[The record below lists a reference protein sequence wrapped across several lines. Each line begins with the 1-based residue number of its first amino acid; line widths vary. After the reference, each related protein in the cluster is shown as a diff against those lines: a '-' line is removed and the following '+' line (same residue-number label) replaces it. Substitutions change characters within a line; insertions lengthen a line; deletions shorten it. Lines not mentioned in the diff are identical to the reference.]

1 VAPVNSPAPTAG
13 RPIEILLADD
23 SDVGRYVIA
32 TTLRRAGFS
41 VREVPDGTEALREV
55 TANPPDM
62 AILDV
67 KMPGLNGMEVCSRLK
82 ADPRTSFVPI
92 LLLSAT
98 FLDSSARVEG
108 LDLGADGYLTQPV
121 EAPVLI
127 ASVRSLLRTRAAERA
142 ERRVSTEWQV
152 TFDAI
157 GDAVAL
163 IDADG
168 RVLRCNVAFAEIVGS
183 SPEQLANELVSE
195 LIPALAG
202 LDARDRS
209 TNFPASF
216 GDREYSCRVDEVP
229 GGDSESHAV
238 LILRDVTAERELGRE
253 RERILGRE
261 RMISRTLQEALVPGR
276 LPSIPGLKLSSKYLL
291 GESGVLVGGDWFDV
305 IPTPAGVWLT
315 VGDNAGHGVV
325 AAARAVQLRNNLRLL
340 ADEGYPPA
348 EAMTRLSNVLQ
359 AGGQGE
365 IASAMIIALERPLTT
380 GAIVC
385 AGHPP
390 ALLVRVGE
398 RHVRR
403 LDEAAGPVLGVP
415 NVEYEAVEVTLE
427 QGDALLLYTDGLIER
442 RGETI
447 DDGIDRLCEVIA
459 DLPVSAMAEHAFS
472 TLLPETPSD
481 DAAIIVAEL
490 CRP

>member
-1 VAPVNSPAPTAG
+1 VSSVTPATG
-13 RPIEILLADD
+13 RPTEILLADD

-41 VREVPDGTEALREV
+41 VREVPDGIEALREV
-55 TANPPDM
+55 TANPPDL

-82 ADPRTSFVPI
+82 ADPRTSFVPV

-163 IDADG
+163 IDQDG
-168 RVLRCNVAFAEIVGS
+168 RVLRCNLALAEIVGS
-183 SPEQLANELVSE
+183 SPEQMTNALVSE
-195 LIPALAG
+195 LVSG
-202 LDARDRS
+202 LSDLEARDRS
-209 TNFPASF
+209 TNFPVSV
-216 GDREYSCRVDEVP
+216 GDRDYSCRVDDVP
-229 GGDSESHAV
+229 STDSESHAV

-253 RERILGRE
+253 RERILRRE
-261 RMISRTLQEALVPGR
+261 RLISRTLQEALVPGR
-276 LPSIPGLKLSSKYLL
+276 LPAIAGLKLSSKYLL

-305 IPTPAGVWLT
+305 IPTPNGVWLT

-348 EAMTRLSNVLQ
+348 EAMTRLSSVLQ
-359 AGGQGE
+359 AAREWE
-365 IASAMIIALERPLTT
+365 IASAMIIALEHPLTAGT
-380 GAIVC
+380 IVC

-390 ALLVRVGE
+390 ALLVRPSDGRVHALE
-398 RHVRR
+398 
-403 LDEAAGPVLGVP
+403 EATGPVLGMP
-415 NVEYEAVEVTLE
+415 HVEYAAADVTLE
-427 QGDALLLYTDGLIER
+427 QGDALVLYTDGLIER

-447 DDGIDRLCEVIA
+447 DAGIERLRSVIA
-459 DLPVSAMAEHAFS
+459 EVPVSAMAEHAFS
-472 TLLPETPSD
+472 ALLPEIPSD

>member
-1 VAPVNSPAPTAG
+1 MSAAPPTTG
-13 RPIEILLADD
+13 KPIDIVLADD

-41 VREVPDGTEALREV
+41 VREVPDGIEALREV
-55 TANPPDM
+55 TTNPPDL

-67 KMPGLNGMEVCSRLK
+67 KMPGLNGMELCSRLK
-82 ADPRTSFVPI
+82 ADPRTSFVPL

-108 LDLGADGYLTQPV
+108 LDQGADGYLTQPV

-163 IDADG
+163 IDPDG
-168 RVLRCNVAFAEIVGS
+168 RVLRCNLAFAEFVGS
-183 SPEQLANELVSE
+183 AADQVAGKLVSDLVPE
-195 LIPALAG
+195 LLG
-202 LDARDRS
+202 VGTHDRS
-209 TNFPASF
+209 TNFRAAF
-216 GDREYSCRVDEVP
+216 GDREYSCRIDDVP
-229 GGDSESHAV
+229 GTDSESDAV
-238 LILRDVTAERELGRE
+238 LILRDVTAERELERE
-253 RERILGRE
+253 RERILSRE
-261 RMISRTLQEALVPGR
+261 RLISRTLQEALVPGR
-276 LPSIPGLKLSSKYLL
+276 LPTIPGLNLSSKYLL

-305 IPTPAGVWLT
+305 IPTFNGVWLT
-315 VGDNAGHGVV
+315 VGDNAGHGVI

-348 EAMTRLSNVLQ
+348 EAMRRLSDLLQ
-359 AGGQGE
+359 SGGESE
-365 IASAMIIALERPLTT
+365 IASAMIIALEHPLRT
-380 GAIVC
+380 GSIVC

-390 ALLVRVGE
+390 ALLVRAADQRVYGLE
-398 RHVRR
+398 
-403 LDEAAGPVLGVP
+403 EAAGPVLGVP
-415 NVEYEAVEVTLE
+415 NVEYAAVEVELE
-427 QGDALLLYTDGLIER
+427 PGDALVLYTDGLIER

-447 DDGIDRLCEVIA
+447 DAGIDRLCKVIA
-459 DLPVSAMAEHAFS
+459 EVPVPAMAEHAFA
-472 TLLPETPSD
+472 TLLPSTPSD

-490 CRP
+490 VGD